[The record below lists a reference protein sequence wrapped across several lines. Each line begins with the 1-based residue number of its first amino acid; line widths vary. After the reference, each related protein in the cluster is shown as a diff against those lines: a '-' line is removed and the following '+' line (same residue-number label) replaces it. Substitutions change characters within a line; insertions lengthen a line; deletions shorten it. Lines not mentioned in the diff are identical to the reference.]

1 MVNLWC
7 WTPFN
12 NFNNDLQVNKSM
24 RKYFLNLSLV
34 IWAISSIS
42 VNAEIIT
49 KKSIPEKIMAEVY
62 KKHPDALE
70 ITAAQKKHFG
80 QEVYEIY
87 IKEGENN
94 LIELYRPTG
103 HFYVSGQKFEGFKM
117 LPPEVD
123 DNLKAAFTNYEIKE
137 AVLIPN
143 PNGSGEE
150 YDLSVSSSGNTYSVS
165 VDGNGNI
172 TKNVRD

>member
-1 MVNLWC
+1 
-7 WTPFN
+7 
-12 NFNNDLQVNKSM
+12 M

-49 KKSIPEKIMAEVY
+49 KESIPEKIMAEVY
-62 KKHPDALE
+62 KRHPDALK
-70 ITAAQKKHFG
+70 ITAEQKKHFG

-87 IKEGENN
+87 FKEGETN

-103 HFYVSGQKFEGFKM
+103 HFYVSGQKIEGFKM
-117 LPPEVD
+117 IPAEVD
-123 DNLKAAFTNYEIKE
+123 DNLKAAFTTYEIKE
-137 AVLIPN
+137 AVLITN
-143 PNGSGEE
+143 PNGTGEE
-150 YDLSVSSSGNTYSVS
+150 YDLSVSSSGNTFSVS